1 MPDVAPLNA
10 PGIRSIRDRFLS
22 PGNLFGLQFND
33 GIIFGH
39 VLRREA
45 LKYKPLRVTDE
56 AGTVLTVAPQAA
68 SDEIVIKDPRTSAK
82 TVLGGT
88 DLKPKWGRMPQILH
102 GSVGVYP
109 NNFQMYVRYPT
120 KAGNLHGVWPTTNA
134 ADPGAGDEL
143 GNVDGDDSPYHDP
156 TDALELVLVPG
167 ADPSFR
173 FFNTRSSATADERAD
188 SEQPVLNCQF
198 ARYGFEFL
206 NPLVRGDSMPSSAV
220 GKAMKKRANVLI
232 RKIMFGEFEDRFRW
246 LPVGAGESLIEMPG
260 DLKSRWR
267 EEGDR
272 TELRPITMDEAL
284 TLQELT

>member
-1 MPDVAPLNA
+1 MPAEVIPLNA

-39 VLRREA
+39 VLRREP

-56 AGTVLTVAPQAA
+56 SGTVLTVAAQAA
-68 SDEIVIKDPRTSAK
+68 SDEIVIKDPRSSTK
-82 TVLGGT
+82 TVLGGS
-88 DLKPKWGRMPQILH
+88 DLKPKWGKYPQLLH
-102 GSVGVYP
+102 GSVGVFP

-120 KAGNLHGVWPTTNA
+120 KAGNLHGVWPTTSPQDA
-134 ADPGAGDEL
+134 GAGDEL

-173 FFNTRSSATADERAD
+173 FFNTRSSATDEKAD
-188 SEQPVLNCQF
+188 SEQPVLNAQF
-198 ARYGFEFL
+198 ARYGFEIL
-206 NPLVRGDSMPSSAV
+206 NPLLRGAEVPTNAVRR
-220 GKAMKKRANVLI
+220 AMKKRANVLI

-246 LPVGAGESLIEMPG
+246 LPVGSGESLIDMPG
-260 DLKSRWR
+260 DLVTRWR
-267 EEGDR
+267 SEGVSEEIH
-272 TELRPITMDEAL
+272 PISMEEAI
-284 TLQELT
+284 TLQEVS